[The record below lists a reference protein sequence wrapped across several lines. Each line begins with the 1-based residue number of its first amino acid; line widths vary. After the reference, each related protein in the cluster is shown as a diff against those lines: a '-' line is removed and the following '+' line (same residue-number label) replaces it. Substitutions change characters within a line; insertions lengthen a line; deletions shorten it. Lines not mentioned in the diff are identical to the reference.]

1 MRYVFGFLCVC
12 ALGVVPLIGCSETGG
27 NGGNGGMGGG
37 GSGGDGGSGGTA
49 GDGGTGGS
57 GGIGGDGGTGGMPE
71 CESARD
77 CDDDNECT
85 EDVCNPSSGSCENT
99 PVRDG
104 SSCAAGRGGCYGG
117 MCNFVSVSVTI
128 GAKEIVF
135 DWTTD
140 RCEDYDL
147 PDVPAKVARAE
158 DGELVLFANHAPIN
172 RVMRGPDFDT
182 LQHVCDP
189 PALVSADLLTP
200 DSYENREWLWSI
212 YREGSTWH
220 ALIHNEFHD
229 PVAPTC
235 KPGDPST
242 ANPCAYISVTY
253 AASVDGARSFVKP
266 SPPAHVVAP
275 HTEVWTPP
283 AAPLGFYSIVG
294 YLGTSDIV
302 RGQDGYYYALL
313 WRDPSLFTEAGYVCL
328 MRTNTLNDPASWRA
342 WSGADFD
349 IRMESPYV
357 TGEPTVP
364 CAPLPGGGGM
374 ASLTYNTYLDL
385 YMVVNNG
392 GDPSVA
398 GAVCGMYLWLSSDLI
413 HWSDAQLIAPARI
426 PGCDQGSQ
434 IPGLLDPLEIWLP
447 SIIDHADSTTNF
459 ERPGQTPYLYYTRFN
474 GGLDR
479 DLVRVPLTFTLEE

>member
-1 MRYVFGFLCVC
+1 
-12 ALGVVPLIGCSETGG
+12 
-27 NGGNGGMGGG
+27 
-37 GSGGDGGSGGTA
+37 
-49 GDGGTGGS
+49 
-57 GGIGGDGGTGGMPE
+57 
-71 CESARD
+71 
-77 CDDDNECT
+77 
-85 EDVCNPSSGSCENT
+85 
-99 PVRDG
+99 
-104 SSCAAGRGGCYGG
+104 